1 MTGTG
6 EGLRTESRQVEA
18 RPRAWM
24 PETSAERGAVHEQ
37 LEHILASPLFKNSKR
52 YPNLLRYVVE
62 RLLQGHTENLK
73 ERSLGIEV
81 FGRDPDY
88 DTNADPVVRTT
99 ATEIRKRIA
108 QYYHEPGHQTEIRI
122 DFPPGTYLPEFRLP
136 EKTLE
141 VLAPHAEETKPQPP
155 RVPARALGILAAAV
169 SALVIVVFAVR
180 FGHTAAIDRFW
191 DPVLKSREPVLLCVS
206 GFPSEPPLEPAASLR
221 DLHRFERIGY
231 ADATAMAD
239 IGAFLATK
247 GKPFK
252 MRFETFGRLDEL
264 REGPAV
270 LIGAFNNSW
279 ALRAMG
285 QLRFTFVHDNATDL
299 SWIQDRQNQQSRK
312 WSHVMNQPYATMS
325 QDYAVLTRALDP
337 TTGQTV
343 ITASGLAKF
352 GTAAVGEFLANPS
365 AMAEIAKAG
374 PPDWYRKNMQ
384 IVLATSVVGLSPGP
398 AHIVATYFW

>member
-1 MTGTG
+1 
-6 EGLRTESRQVEA
+6 
-18 RPRAWM
+18 M
-24 PETSAERGAVHEQ
+24 PENSTERAAVHEQ
-37 LEHILASPLFKNSKR
+37 LERILASPLFKNSKR

-62 RLLQGHTENLK
+62 RSLQGHTDNLK

-108 QYYHEPGHQTEIRI
+108 QYYHEAGHETEIRI
-122 DFPPGTYLPEFRLP
+122 DFPPGTYLPEFRP
-136 EKTLE
+136 PQQTSE
-141 VLAPHAEETKPQPP
+141 VLALHGEESKSPPPH
-155 RVPARALGILAAAV
+155 RVPALVLGILVAAV
-169 SALVIVVFAVR
+169 CALAIVLWGVR
-180 FGHTAAIDRFW
+180 FGHTAAIDQFW
-191 DPVLKSREPVLLCVS
+191 EPVLRSRDPVLLYVGATQPD
-206 GFPSEPPLEPAASLR
+206 PSLGPAATLR
-221 DLHRFERIGY
+221 DLHLFERIGY

-239 IGAFLATK
+239 ISAFLATK
-247 GKPFK
+247 DKPFK
-252 MRFETFGRLDEL
+252 MRFETVEKLDEL

-270 LIGAFNNSW
+270 LVGAFNNSW

-299 SWIQDRQNQQSRK
+299 SWIQDRQNPQFRK
-312 WSHVMNQPYATMS
+312 WSHVMNQPYATMTE
-325 QDYAVLTRALDP
+325 DYAVLTRALDP

-365 AMAEIAKAG
+365 SMAEIAKAG

-384 IVLATSVVGLSPGP
+384 IVLATSIVGLSAGP